1 MKSFLLK
8 NNKPIVKWGMI
19 PDNVFYE
26 GIIPEGYAL
35 AVAPSNNV
43 VVLDVDLKKDK
54 NGYSH
59 IPMLIMEELINTF
72 HYKTKS
78 GGAHFWI
85 NYTGSKTLINRAT
98 SLGLDLRVG
107 ARKGNN
113 GGYVK
118 WHDTTD
124 IRECEHLILNSSEKL
139 NDWLETLFS

>member
-26 GIIPEGYAL
+26 GIISEGYAL

-54 NGYSH
+54 DGYSH
-59 IPMLIMEELINTF
+59 IPMLIMQELNNTLN
-72 HYKTKS
+72 YKTKS

-107 ARKGNN
+107 ARKSNN

-118 WHDTTD
+118 WHHTID
-124 IRECEHLILNSSEKL
+124 IRECKHLILNSSERL